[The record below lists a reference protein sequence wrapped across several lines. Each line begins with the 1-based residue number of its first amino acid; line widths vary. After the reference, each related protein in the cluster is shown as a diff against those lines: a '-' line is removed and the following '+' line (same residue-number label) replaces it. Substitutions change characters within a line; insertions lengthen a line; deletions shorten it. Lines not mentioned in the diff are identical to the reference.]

1 MGRSIPQGGVGVKL
15 GGGAGRGLR
24 FFRHDDPEDQVDEG
38 ARKGGEDGDEGV
50 ENPHEGRVPAE
61 PFGQTA
67 TNAPDHFVGGE
78 GKSHGG

>member
-1 MGRSIPQGGVGVKL
+1 MDGSIPQGGVGVKP

-38 ARKGGEDGDEGV
+38 ARKGGEDGDESV

-67 TNAPDHFVGGE
+67 TNATDHFVGGE